1 MVTPIKSLFPPIE
14 KKPFLLN
21 KKKAGAVAR
30 RRVSTLSFMS
40 EPHHVENND
49 NIEKYINLI
58 STKIFLFRISEPY
71 LMPRN

>member
-1 MVTPIKSLFPPIE
+1 
-14 KKPFLLN
+14 
-21 KKKAGAVAR
+21 
-30 RRVSTLSFMS
+30 MS

-71 LMPRN
+71 LMPKN

>member
-1 MVTPIKSLFPPIE
+1 VITI
-14 KKPFLLN
+14 N
-21 KKKAGAVAR
+21 
-30 RRVSTLSFMS
+30 LSFMS